1 LRRPLSFLDLRDSPG
16 SERRG
21 PAAGVN
27 ASTGSWVV
35 SRRGFPTPWQITGGP
50 RLAETM
56 VDGRAWVFTLARGGR
71 ERQLT
76 VVVSRE
82 AFKVDPPRLLPVQTR
97 EAIQTAIYLRR
108 SAWRECGERSAAR
121 WRRARLLVLKSSLQ
135 PRRSPERRPRAA
147 RSRPH
152 SPR

>member
-1 LRRPLSFLDLRDSPG
+1 M
-16 SERRG
+16 
-21 PAAGVN
+21 N
-27 ASTGSWVV
+27 ASTGSGAV
-35 SRRGFPTPWQITGGP
+35 SHRGLPTPWQITGGQ

-97 EAIQTAIYLRR
+97 EAIQTDGR
-108 SAWRECGERSAAR
+108 SEAAR
-121 WRRARLLVLKSSLQ
+121 VAQFDDPANCVVLGRDGYLPAPAGLARV
-135 PRRSPERRPRAA
+135 PRT
-147 RSRPH
+147 
-152 SPR
+152 